1 MGTELRRIIMN
12 NKEIKFIIVRDRI
25 TNRLHHFKDNFYH
38 HCIIAQ
44 NNGYDS
50 SKILEAGIFLF
61 GRLYILESVYIK
73 HLEKKQ
79 DFYVGNNLYIKP
91 SEQLQNFLRGRQ
103 LESQLY
109 YSKRPVGL
117 REGD

>member
-1 MGTELRRIIMN
+1 MN
-12 NKEIKFIIVRDRI
+12 NKEIKYIIVRDRQ
-25 TNRLHHFKDNFYH
+25 TNKLRHFKDTFYH

-50 SKILEAGIFLF
+50 SEILEAGIFLF
-61 GRLYILESVYIK
+61 GRLHILESIYIK

-79 DFYVGNNLYIKP
+79 DFYVGNILYTGNTSKDL
-91 SEQLQNFLRGRQ
+91 ENFLKGRQ

-109 YSKRPVGL
+109 YSKQPVGL

>member
-1 MGTELRRIIMN
+1 MN
-12 NKEIKFIIVRDRI
+12 NKEIKYIIVRDRQ
-25 TNRLHHFKDNFYH
+25 TNKLRHFKDNFYH

-50 SKILEAGIFLF
+50 SEILEAGIFLF
-61 GRLYILESVYIK
+61 GRLHILESVYIK

-79 DFYVGNNLYIKP
+79 DFYVGNIL
-91 SEQLQNFLRGRQ
+91 SQNFLKGKYQELENFLKGRQ

-117 REGD
+117 RDGD